1 MIARRLR
8 SLFRPEMYHGW
19 GKKNNFFEGWYFKM
33 VSDDQQ
39 SAMAVIPGVAMD
51 ENGSQQAF
59 IQLLDGINCTSE
71 YLRFPIES
79 FEADPD
85 KFFIRIDSNE
95 FSANEMHLNLPEIQG
110 HLTFKNQTP
119 WPSTWYSPGIMGPY
133 SFVPFMECYH
143 GIVSM
148 DHSVQGMLEWG
159 GNRYDFTD
167 GRGYMEKDW
176 GHSFPSAYVWMQSN
190 HFSEKNISAKIS
202 VAKIPWLT
210 GSFVGFIG
218 GLWIRDHLISFTTY
232 NGSKL
237 IACDISQNHVEIVI
251 EKKSLRL
258 HVIADR
264 QEGTQLAS
272 PIQGFMDGRVEES
285 MTSQIYIHL
294 LDKKTGKSIFE
305 DKGSNAGIEVAGKID
320 EIRIPKQSS

>member
-1 MIARRLR
+1 MITHKLR
-8 SLFRPEMYHGW
+8 SLFHPEMYHGW
-19 GKKNNFFEGWYFKM
+19 GKKHNFFEGWYFKI
-33 VSDDQQ
+33 VTADQEK
-39 SAMAVIPGVAMD
+39 AMAIIPGVAMD
-51 ENGSQQAF
+51 ENGNQQAF

-71 YLRFPIES
+71 YLRFPIYS
-79 FEADPD
+79 FSADPGKFLIHLD
-85 KFFIRIDSNE
+85 KNE
-95 FSANEMHLNLPEIQG
+95 FSAEEMVLDLPDIKG
-110 HLTFKNQTP
+110 HLRFENQTP
-119 WPSTWYSPGIMGPY
+119 WPSKWYSPGIMGPY

-148 DHSVQGMLEWG
+148 DHDITGMLEWQG
-159 GNRYDFTD
+159 KQFDFTG

-218 GLWIRDHLISFTTY
+218 GLWLQDHLISFTTY

-237 IACDISQNHVEIVI
+237 ISCDISTEQVKIII
-251 EKKSLRL
+251 EKKSVRL
-258 HVIADR
+258 EVIAER
-264 QEGTQLAS
+264 REGTQLAA

-285 MTSQIYIHL
+285 MTSRISIHL
-294 LDKKTGKSIFE
+294 VNKKTGKSIFR
-305 DKGSNAGIEVAGKID
+305 DKGTSSGIEVAGKID
-320 EIRIPKQSS
+320 EIRIPNNH